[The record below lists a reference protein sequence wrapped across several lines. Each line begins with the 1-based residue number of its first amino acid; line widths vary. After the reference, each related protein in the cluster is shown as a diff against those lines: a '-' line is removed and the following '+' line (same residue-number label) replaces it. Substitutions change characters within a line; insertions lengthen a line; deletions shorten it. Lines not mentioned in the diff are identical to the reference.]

1 MESVTA
7 VGESPVYEMQEALWR
22 ILSTAGH
29 VKPCRNQR
37 GPSRKAKYSLVTD
50 SEQVPW
56 GKGEKHPYKGSER
69 EPETECLQA
78 VGGASGPDGVPFV

>member
-1 MESVTA
+1 MAV
-7 VGESPVYEMQEALWR
+7 VGESPVYEIHSSLWS

-50 SEQVPW
+50 SEQVP
-56 GKGEKHPYKGSER
+56 
-69 EPETECLQA
+69 
-78 VGGASGPDGVPFV
+78 